1 MNRRLVEPSRR
12 SSRKQLRSL
21 FRRRKPRRRR
31 PIAALQWHVEEM
43 AGLIG
48 PWFRSNGTR
57 RGAASEVCY
66 GNRGEGENMA
76 SWRQCIASAG
86 AACFALTP
94 ASPSIAQ
101 SGGAVAQSVAIFWN
115 AAECDGGYQSDF
127 YSAHCEPG
135 PSAARGPPI
144 PPSKIIWR
152 PECFKA
158 PLGFDVDPDTTI
170 LVPQYSQSPP
180 PNYYMTMNV
189 VVLYDSAK
197 TTIKVCLVP
206 LFPKLPV
213 EPACA
218 DAEMRS

>member
-1 MNRRLVEPSRR
+1 M
-12 SSRKQLRSL
+12 LREL
-21 FRRRKPRRRR
+21 
-31 PIAALQWHVEEM
+31 
-43 AGLIG
+43 
-48 PWFRSNGTR
+48 
-57 RGAASEVCY
+57 
-66 GNRGEGENMA
+66 GEGENMA
-76 SWRQCIASAG
+76 SWRQCIVSAG
-86 AACFALTP
+86 VVCFALAP
-94 ASPSIAQ
+94 ASPAIAQ

-115 AAECDGGYQSDF
+115 AAKCDGGYQSDY

-135 PSAARGPPI
+135 PSAAILDFKTKMQFFCVSNEAVDIRWAIPADAKQGLPI

-152 PECFKA
+152 PECYKA
-158 PLGFDVDPDTTI
+158 PLGFDVDPNTTI

-197 TTIKVCLVP
+197 TTIKICLVP
-206 LFPKLPV
+206 LFPRLPV